1 MPGHKSSPACRPA
14 PTPVDAAR
22 PALAG
27 LLAGAGAFLLWG
39 LLPLYWRELAA
50 VPASEIV
57 AHRIMWSALLLLPLL
72 ASPARRAELAGVFR
86 RKATQPAAGE
96 GAHRVDWGTLG
107 RVVACA
113 VLIGGNWGTYVWA
126 INDGR
131 ILEASLGYFV
141 NPLFSVLLGALL
153 LRERLEFLQKAA
165 VALAALGVAVSIGAA
180 GIVPW
185 AGLVLAGTFA
195 FYGLFRKTV
204 RLSALS
210 GLLLETLVLLIP
222 AVAWLVWLHTT
233 GQGSF
238 FGVDAATRCYLVGT
252 GLITCIPFG
261 LFACATQTLPLSGV
275 GLLQYLS
282 PTTTFILG
290 VTAFGEPCGWEQLG
304 PFACIWVALALH
316 SVSLLR
322 HARRH

>member
-1 MPGHKSSPACRPA
+1 MPPSQATPAYRPA
-14 PTPVDAAR
+14 PTPAGAAR

-57 AHRIMWSALLLLPLL
+57 AHRVIWSALLLLPLL
-72 ASPARRAELAGVFR
+72 ASPTRRAEVAGVFR
-86 RKATQPAAGE
+86 REAAQPVAGA
-96 GAHRVDWGTLG
+96 GAHRVDWATLG
-107 RVVACA
+107 RVLACA
-113 VLIGGNWGTYVWA
+113 ALIGGNWGIYVWA

-131 ILEASLGYFV
+131 ILEASLGYFI

-153 LRERLEFLQKAA
+153 LREQLEFLQKAA
-165 VALAALGVAVSIGAA
+165 VALAALGVAASIGVA

-185 AGLVLAGTFA
+185 AGLALAGTFA
-195 FYGLFRKTV
+195 FYGFFRKTV
-204 RLSALS
+204 RLSSLS

-238 FGVDAATRCYLVGT
+238 FRVDLATRLYLVGT
-252 GLITCIPFG
+252 GLITCVPFG
-261 LFACATQTLPLSGV
+261 LFAHAAQTLPLSGV

-290 VTAFGEPCGWEQLG
+290 VTAFGEPCGPERLG
-304 PFACIWVALALH
+304 PFVCIWAALALH

-322 HARRH
+322 HTRRH